1 MRLLII
7 GGSDAGISAAL
18 RARELDRNVEVTV
31 LLADDFPNYSICGL
45 PFFLSGE
52 TPDWH
57 SLAHRTEFEGID
69 MRRGHLAT
77 RINTASKTVDV
88 NTERAGSITLPYEKL
103 VIATGAGP
111 VEPPIEGWRSPGVF
125 PLHTMHDSFEVHRYL
140 ETAKPRRAVIVGA
153 GYIGLEMADAL
164 THRGIEVTVASRTP
178 TVLPTVDAE
187 FGRATAD
194 ELQRHGVKVFT
205 SVEVNRITRVGNRVH
220 VSGSNHFDQDCE
232 MVIVAVGVKPNAALG
247 AAAGLDTG
255 VKGALVVNRKM
266 ESKLRDIYAAGDCA
280 ETFHRLLNR
289 HTYLP
294 LGTTAHK
301 QGRVAAEN
309 ALGGNRDFPG
319 SLARNAGGQDLQP
332 RLCAYRPQ
340 ARRSE
345 ERILQSVYDSEHDE

>member
-1 MRLLII
+1 
-7 GGSDAGISAAL
+7 
-18 RARELDRNVEVTV
+18 
-31 LLADDFPNYSICGL
+31 
-45 PFFLSGE
+45 
-52 TPDWH
+52 
-57 SLAHRTEFEGID
+57 
-69 MRRGHLAT
+69 
-77 RINTASKTVDV
+77 
-88 NTERAGSITLPYEKL
+88 
-103 VIATGAGP
+103 
-111 VEPPIEGWRSPGVF
+111 
-125 PLHTMHDSFEVHRYL
+125 MHDSFEVHRYL